1 MGTPT
6 VEAFGQRRLETNV
19 DSQLPVTM
27 GAAEKIFMLPWFKHF
42 DIPVIDTYINA
53 FRKVIS
59 HAGELLED
67 RNGEAK

>member
-1 MGTPT
+1 
-6 VEAFGQRRLETNV
+6 
-19 DSQLPVTM
+19 M